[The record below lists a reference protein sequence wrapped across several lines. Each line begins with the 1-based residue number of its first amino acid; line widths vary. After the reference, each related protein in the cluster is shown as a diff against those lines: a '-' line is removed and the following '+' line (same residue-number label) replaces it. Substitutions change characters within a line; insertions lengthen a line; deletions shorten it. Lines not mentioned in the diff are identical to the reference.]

1 MSNAMLGLTFWEGHC
16 VESYSELPDG
26 SLVLKLTE
34 DSETLARCGCCRESC
49 VLVHERRRR
58 RVRERDWFD
67 RRVWLDVPIR
77 RMDCHHCGA
86 RVVEHISW
94 LDSRSRVTHRL
105 RAWIEALTQ
114 LLPIAHVA
122 KLTGL
127 NWHTIKEIDHRRLE
141 QLHGEFV
148 ANDVRRL
155 VMDEFALHKGH
166 RYATVVMD
174 ADRMRV
180 LWVGEGNSRE
190 SIRPFFEL
198 LGPER
203 CQQIEAVAMDMNTAF
218 DLEVRQHCP
227 HAEVVYDLFH
237 VVARFGREVVDRV
250 RVDQANAL
258 RDQPAVRKVIK
269 RSRWLLLR
277 NRDNLKDD
285 QGVRLDELLAA
296 NTPLATVYLLKT
308 ELKEIW
314 FAPSVREGAQ
324 RWRRWYRM
332 AIDSQLAPAIQFAK
346 RLKKYLRGIL
356 ASAIYRMNSSILEGV
371 NNKIKVIKR
380 MAYGFRDSAYFFLK
394 IKAAFP
400 GKARRTKKKRSEDR
414 FFSNRQIRPIYD
426 DAAKPNQPSPSQTRQ
441 YLLAPEHR

>member
-16 VESYSELPDG
+16 VESFSERSDG

-34 DSETLARCGCCRESC
+34 DAETPGRCGSCRAAC
-49 VLVHERRRR
+49 VLVHERGRR

-94 LDSRSRVTHRL
+94 LDSRSRVTQRL

-122 KLTGL
+122 RLTGL
-127 NWHTIKEIDHRRLE
+127 HWHTIKNIDHRRLE
-141 QLHGEFV
+141 RLHGEFV

-166 RYATVVMD
+166 RYATVIMD
-174 ADRMRV
+174 ADRTRV

-190 SIRPFFEL
+190 AIRPFFEL

-203 CQQIEAVAMDMNTAF
+203 CRQIEAVAMDMNTAF
-218 DLEVRQHCP
+218 DLEVQQHCP
-227 HAEVVYDLFH
+227 QAEVVYDLFH
-237 VVARFGREVVDRV
+237 VVARFGRDVVDRV

-258 RDQPAVRKVIK
+258 RDQPAARKVVK

-285 QGVRLDELLAA
+285 QSIRLDELLAA
-296 NTPLATVYLLKT
+296 NAPLATVYLLKT
-308 ELKEIW
+308 ELKEVW

-324 RWRRWYRM
+324 RWRRWYQM

-356 ASAIYRMNSSILEGV
+356 ASAIYQMNSSILEGV

-400 GKARRTKKKRSEDR
+400 GKAR
-414 FFSNRQIRPIYD
+414 
-426 DAAKPNQPSPSQTRQ
+426 
-441 YLLAPEHR
+441 

>member
-16 VESYSELPDG
+16 VESYSEQPDG

-34 DSETLARCGCCRESC
+34 DPATLGRCGGCRQPC
-49 VLVHERRRR
+49 VLIHERRRR
-58 RVRERDWFD
+58 LVRERDWFD
-67 RRVWLDVPIR
+67 RRIWLDVPIR
-77 RMDCHHCGA
+77 RLDCHHCGA
-86 RVVEHISW
+86 RVVEHITW
-94 LDSRSRVTHRL
+94 LEGRSRMTQRL
-105 RAWIEALTQ
+105 CAWIEALTE

-127 NWHTIKEIDHRRLE
+127 NWHTIKDIDHRRLE
-141 QLHGEFV
+141 RLHGEFV

-190 SIRPFFEL
+190 AIRPFFEL

-203 CQQIEAVAMDMNTAF
+203 CRQIEAVAMDMNTAF
-218 DLEVRQHCP
+218 DLEVQKYCP
-227 HAEVVYDLFH
+227 QAEVVYDLFH
-237 VVARFGREVVDRV
+237 VVARFGRDVVDRV

-258 RDQPAVRKVIK
+258 RDQPAARKVVK

-277 NRDNLKDD
+277 NRDHLKED

-332 AIDSQLAPAIQFAK
+332 AVDSQLAPAIQFAK
-346 RLKKYLRGIL
+346 RLRKYLRGIL
-356 ASAIYRMNSSILEGV
+356 ASAIYHMNSSILEGV

-400 GKARRTKKKRSEDR
+400 GKAR
-414 FFSNRQIRPIYD
+414 
-426 DAAKPNQPSPSQTRQ
+426 
-441 YLLAPEHR
+441 